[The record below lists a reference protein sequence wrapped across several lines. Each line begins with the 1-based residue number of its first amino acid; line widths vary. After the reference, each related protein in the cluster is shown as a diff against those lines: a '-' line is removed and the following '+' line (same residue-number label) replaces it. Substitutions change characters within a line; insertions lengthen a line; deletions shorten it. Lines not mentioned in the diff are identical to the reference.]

1 MEQLMSVEGECSFYE
16 NVKCRQ
22 NRVVRFA
29 EFVTAIRNGHWR
41 TQVEEY
47 RRLKEQDRST
57 EAECIKKGMPGVVV
71 AGVCEGGHSKANF
84 RQFSG
89 LLMIDIDHHEG
100 DIGELKRQAQSLPWV
115 KAVWTT
121 ISGRGI
127 KVVIRVNTDTKEEYE
142 KQAYPVVAR
151 AVSRLLEVPVDMQ
164 CRDLSRM
171 CYASFDPEV
180 YWTDDCLP
188 FPWREE
194 LAAEEASAESAE
206 TSMESGK
213 NEDSEGTEAPQG
225 LVACFLD
232 RFIERHP
239 FVRYH
244 RHDFLLKLGRAA
256 RRAGMNEHEFR
267 VLVNLAV
274 SRLEMPDLTE
284 PEIRRDLTD
293 AYVFESNQKAFG
305 QTPVGFKAQ
314 KVHPVPADTAE
325 NDYENEEETSEHN
338 REMRLSAPYLPDWIF
353 DSLPSILTE
362 GLVVAKN
369 RRQRD
374 MLFLSMIVNLSACMP
389 KVKMSYDDTDVYP
402 HLFLA
407 VVASSASGKGIMTHA
422 GKLAYPIQKMIDAE
436 NARKMTGYEEA
447 VALWNQEMHTAMKE
461 KRKPDMQ
468 LRPEPVQRKTL
479 IVPADVSR
487 TQLIQLMSASPNGV
501 LLNVSEMDTLR
512 SAMNTEYGKFDD
524 LMRACFHHEMF
535 GSDFKSDKQS
545 FMVYSPRLAFCASG
559 TPNQFYSLCPS
570 LENGAY
576 SRYLIYMAE
585 QDTDFRKMEPGGEQ
599 QNRNQIFLNLSGK
612 VLEMY
617 RFLNEH
623 PTEVK
628 LTKEQWDW
636 HWSFYRSMLQG
647 VMLEGQ
653 ESTVSVVFRH
663 GLNTARLAMILTT
676 LRKFDERWAF
686 HDLTC
691 SADDFR
697 IVMAVMEVLLTHSL
711 TLSTS
716 LRKVMEKPAPMR
728 YYFRVLKALETL
740 KSEFRY
746 SELIDALV
754 SSGLSL
760 ATSKRIRSRLLKMKI
775 IVQEEDTYRFV
786 HRKWRK
792 LLQKEGG
799 NLGTR

>member
-29 EFVTAIRNGHWR
+29 EFVTAIRNGCWR

-71 AGVCEGGHSKANF
+71 AGVCDGGHSKANF

-180 YWTDDCLP
+180 YWTDDCQP

-194 LAAEEASAESAE
+194 LAAEEASAESTE

-213 NEDSEGTEAPQG
+213 NEDSEGAEAPQG
-225 LVACFLD
+225 LVACFLE

-293 AYVFESNQKAFG
+293 AYVFESNQ
-305 QTPVGFKAQ
+305 
-314 KVHPVPADTAE
+314 
-325 NDYENEEETSEHN
+325 
-338 REMRLSAPYLPDWIF
+338 
-353 DSLPSILTE
+353 
-362 GLVVAKN
+362 
-369 RRQRD
+369 
-374 MLFLSMIVNLSACMP
+374 
-389 KVKMSYDDTDVYP
+389 
-402 HLFLA
+402 
-407 VVASSASGKGIMTHA
+407 
-422 GKLAYPIQKMIDAE
+422 
-436 NARKMTGYEEA
+436 
-447 VALWNQEMHTAMKE
+447 
-461 KRKPDMQ
+461 
-468 LRPEPVQRKTL
+468 
-479 IVPADVSR
+479 
-487 TQLIQLMSASPNGV
+487 
-501 LLNVSEMDTLR
+501 
-512 SAMNTEYGKFDD
+512 
-524 LMRACFHHEMF
+524 
-535 GSDFKSDKQS
+535 
-545 FMVYSPRLAFCASG
+545 
-559 TPNQFYSLCPS
+559 
-570 LENGAY
+570 
-576 SRYLIYMAE
+576 
-585 QDTDFRKMEPGGEQ
+585 
-599 QNRNQIFLNLSGK
+599 
-612 VLEMY
+612 
-617 RFLNEH
+617 
-623 PTEVK
+623 
-628 LTKEQWDW
+628 
-636 HWSFYRSMLQG
+636 
-647 VMLEGQ
+647 
-653 ESTVSVVFRH
+653 
-663 GLNTARLAMILTT
+663 
-676 LRKFDERWAF
+676 
-686 HDLTC
+686 
-691 SADDFR
+691 
-697 IVMAVMEVLLTHSL
+697 
-711 TLSTS
+711 
-716 LRKVMEKPAPMR
+716 
-728 YYFRVLKALETL
+728 
-740 KSEFRY
+740 
-746 SELIDALV
+746 
-754 SSGLSL
+754 
-760 ATSKRIRSRLLKMKI
+760 
-775 IVQEEDTYRFV
+775 
-786 HRKWRK
+786 
-792 LLQKEGG
+792 
-799 NLGTR
+799 

>member
-1 MEQLMSVEGECSFYE
+1 MKQLKSVEGECSFYE
-16 NVKCRQ
+16 QVMSRQ
-22 NRVVRFA
+22 NRVVKLA

-41 TQVEEY
+41 TQVEDY
-47 RRLKEQDRST
+47 RKLMELDRPT
-57 EAECIKKGMPGVVV
+57 EAERIKKGMPGVVV

-89 LLMIDIDHHEG
+89 FLMIDIDHYEG
-100 DIGELKRQAQSLPWV
+100 DIDELKRRVQSFPWV
-115 KAVWTT
+115 KSEWTS
-121 ISGRGI
+121 ISGKGI
-127 KVVIRVNTDTKEEYE
+127 KVVVRLDTDTKEEYE

-151 AVSRLLEVPVDMQ
+151 YVGRMLEVPVDMH

-171 CYASFDPEV
+171 CYASFDPDA
-180 YWTDDCLP
+180 YWKDDCLP

-194 LAAEEASAESAE
+194 LATGEASAESAE

-213 NEDSEGTEAPQG
+213 NEDSGGADVPRG
-225 LVACFLD
+225 LVASFLD
-232 RFIERHP
+232 NFIERHP
-239 FVRYH
+239 FVRHH

-256 RRAGMNEHEFR
+256 RRADMNEHEFR
-267 VLVNLAV
+267 VLVDLAV
-274 SRLEMPDLTE
+274 SHLKMPDLQE
-284 PEIRRDLTD
+284 PEIRRNLTD
-293 AYVFESNQKAFG
+293 AYVFASHQTAFG
-305 QTPVGFKAQ
+305 QKNFGFKGQ
-314 KVHPVPADTAE
+314 KVHRVPMDIAE
-325 NDYENEEETSEHN
+325 NEFENEEDTNDHN

-362 GLVVAKN
+362 GLVTAKN

-422 GKLAYPIQKMIDAE
+422 SKLAYPIQKMLDAE
-436 NARKMTGYEEA
+436 NNRKVRAYEEA
-447 VALWNQEMHTAMKE
+447 MALWNQEMHTAMKQ
-461 KRKPDMQ
+461 KRKPDMK
-468 LRPEPVQRKTL
+468 LRPEPVLRKTL

-512 SAMNTEYGKFDD
+512 AAVNAEYGKFDD

-559 TPNQFYSLCPS
+559 TPNQFYRLCPS

-599 QNRNQIFLNLSGK
+599 QNRNLIFQNLSGK

-628 LTKEQWDW
+628 LTKDQWDW
-636 HWSFYRSMLQG
+636 HWSFFQSMLQG

-653 ESTVSVVFRH
+653 ESTASVVFRH
-663 GLNTARLAMILTT
+663 GLNTARMAMIFTV
-676 LRKFDERWAF
+676 LRKFDEQWTF
-686 HDLTC
+686 HDMTC
-691 SADDFR
+691 SAVDFS
-697 IVMAVMEVLLTHSL
+697 IVMSVMEVLLTHSL

-716 LRKVMEKPAPMR
+716 LRQSLDRPTPMR
-728 YYFRVLKALETL
+728 YYFRVLNALETL
-740 KSEFRY
+740 KPEFRY
-746 SELIDALV
+746 TELIEALV

-760 ATSKRIRSRLLKMKI
+760 TTSKRIRARLLKMKI

-786 HRKWRK
+786 HRKWRN

-799 NLGTR
+799 DLGTR